1 LLSTE
6 PPVSD
11 RLRRRSRC
19 FLTFRSQMRATILQ
33 ALGAVAVSGG
43 LATYNPALGLI
54 AAGSFLIIFGVADER
69 GK

>member
-1 LLSTE
+1 
-6 PPVSD
+6 
-11 RLRRRSRC
+11 
-19 FLTFRSQMRATILQ
+19 MRATILQ
-33 ALGAVAVSGG
+33 ALGALAVSGG